1 VPVTKSGTTT
11 STEIY
16 NARFTPASAPS
27 LGGDE
32 LAMWTVELAPGEVA
46 PPHHHD
52 RELLLHLLTGRA
64 EGSVGG
70 TAVSLRAGDT
80 LSVPPGAE
88 FALGAT
94 GDQPARALACSRAGM
109 VVTMADG
116 ATMTPPW
123 TV

>member
-1 VPVTKSGTTT
+1 MPVTKSGTTRT
-11 STEIY
+11 TEIF

-46 PPHHHD
+46 PPHQHD
-52 RELLLHLLTGRA
+52 RELLLHLLSGRA

-70 TAVSLRAGDT
+70 TAVSLAAGDT
-80 LSVPPGAE
+80 LSVPARAE
-88 FALGAT
+88 FTLGAT
-94 GDQPARALACSRAGM
+94 GGAPARALACTRAGM

-116 ATMTPPW
+116 TAMTPPW

>member
-11 STEIY
+11 PTEIH

-32 LAMWTVELAPGEVA
+32 LAMWTIELTPGEMA

-64 EGSVGG
+64 HGSVGG
-70 TAVSLRAGDT
+70 TPVSLTAGDT
-80 LSVPPGAE
+80 LSVPPRAE
-88 FALGAT
+88 FTLGAT
-94 GDQPARALACSRAGM
+94 GGQPARALACSRAGM

-116 ATMTPPW
+116 TTMTPPW